1 VLSKVW
7 STGGSYNCGTLFFWI
22 FRVFIRI
29 LIDSVATGISE
40 HDSGHR
46 WSQDFGSLIL
56 N

>member
-1 VLSKVW
+1 M
-7 STGGSYNCGTLFFWI
+7 LFFWI

-40 HDSGHR
+40 LDSGQR

-56 N
+56 D